1 MKSIKDVQ
9 RGSGNR
15 VADGAT
21 LLQEGNDPADYA
33 HVAKQTP
40 LQTKRKEMLNDPR
53 YSTDL
58 APDTNKSREG
68 RTTELRRKKD
78 VRPL

>member
-1 MKSIKDVQ
+1 MKNLIKDIQ
-9 RGSGNR
+9 RGSGR

-21 LLQEGNDPADYA
+21 LLQEGNSPADHA
-33 HVAKQTP
+33 HVGKQTP
-40 LQTKRKEMLNDPR
+40 LETKRKEMLNDER
-53 YSTDL
+53 YRTLL
-58 APDTNKSREG
+58 APDINKARQS